1 MTIGVSYFVAGLI
14 PLIPYLLVDNVII
27 GLYAS
32 SLVTIVCLLVFGYI
46 KALFTSPEKAL
57 WGAIQTA
64 FVGGIAAGE
73 RIFISNKIM
82 IEIIFINLYHFLLKL
97 HLLEAFG

>member
-1 MTIGVSYFVAGLI
+1 
-14 PLIPYLLVDNVII
+14 
-27 GLYAS
+27 
-32 SLVTIVCLLVFGYI
+32 LVFGYI

-73 RIFISNKIM
+73 KFFIH
-82 IEIIFINLYHFLLKL
+82 NL
-97 HLLEAFG
+97 